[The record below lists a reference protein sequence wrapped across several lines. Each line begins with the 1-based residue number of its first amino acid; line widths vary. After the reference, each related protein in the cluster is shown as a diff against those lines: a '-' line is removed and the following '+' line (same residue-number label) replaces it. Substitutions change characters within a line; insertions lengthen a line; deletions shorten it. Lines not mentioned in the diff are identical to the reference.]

1 ITLLDLLSNPNI
13 EMRIVPI
20 INEVEILTTCVIIGE
35 YAAIENIL
43 WKIYDVIFT
52 PAVPLMAPPVAPA
65 TMRIGIV
72 RLYLRIKPYK
82 IGSVIPAIK
91 PVKAVEPAKALNL
104 LFCFERRKIPK
115 AIPIRA
121 NTAQANNASIGSPS
135 LVARLFRVIGE
146 SPNEDPKSLGMV
158 VNHQG

>member
-1 ITLLDLLSNPNI
+1 
-13 EMRIVPI
+13 MRIVTI

-52 PAVPLMAPPVAPA
+52 PAVPLMPPPVAPA

-82 IGSVIPAIK
+82 IGSVIHAIK
-91 PVKAVEPAKALNL
+91 PVKAVEPAKGLNL
-104 LFCFERRKIPK
+104 LFCLERRKMPK
-115 AIPIRA
+115 AITIRA
-121 NTAQANNASIGSPS
+121 NTPQANNASIGSPS
-135 LVARLFRVIGE
+135 LVARLFRVIG
-146 SPNEDPKSLGMV
+146 V
-158 VNHQG
+158 IHQ

>member
-1 ITLLDLLSNPNI
+1 
-13 EMRIVPI
+13 MRIVSI
-20 INEVEILTTCVIIGE
+20 INELEILTTCVITGE

-82 IGSVIPAIK
+82 IGSVIPDIK

-104 LFCFERRKIPK
+104 LFCFDRRKIPK
-115 AIPIRA
+115 AIQIRA
-121 NTAQANNASIGSPS
+121 NTAHANNASIGSQS
-135 LVARLFRVIGE
+135 LVAILFRVIGVI
-146 SPNEDPKSLGMV
+146 P
-158 VNHQG
+158 Q